1 MRIAFSGAANT
12 GKSTLLKSFLYTWN
26 NYSTPSKTYRDIIK
40 EENLSHSSKSNTT
53 TQTAILDFMLD
64 QVQGVDKETNIVY
77 DRCPLDALAYT
88 IWCHEKGVEGFD
100 SKYVQN
106 QITLVKESMRFL
118 DIIFVCKFNKDINIV
133 DDGLR
138 DTDKEYIKEVDNIFE
153 SLFQQYFQNLHA
165 DVFFP
170 KDDSPCLIK
179 LPDDPQQ
186 RIDSIADY
194 LTPEGNIWGEEHSIL
209 SPDNLKEL
217 EGLVKQQ
224 QTAHEAEE
232 TEKELFK
239 KFGLQR

>member
-12 GKSTLLKSFLYTWN
+12 GKSTLLKSFLYTWK
-26 NYSTPSKTYRDIIK
+26 NYNTPEKTYRDVIK
-40 EENLSHSSKSNTT
+40 EKKLSHSSKSNTE

-64 QVQGVDKETNIVY
+64 QVQGTDKEANVVY

-100 SKYVQN
+100 NKFVQN
-106 QITLVKESMRFL
+106 QITLVRESMRFL
-118 DIIFVCKFNKDINIV
+118 DIIFICKFNENMSVV

-138 DTDKEYIKEVDNIFE
+138 DANKDYIKEIDNIFE

-165 DVFFP
+165 DIFFP

-194 LTPEGNIWGEEHSIL
+194 LTPEGDIWGEEHSVL
-209 SPDNLKEL
+209 NPEKLTEL
-217 EGLVKQQ
+217 EKLVKQQ
-224 QTAHEAEE
+224 LTAHEAEE
-232 TEKELFK
+232 AEKELFK